1 MWNLIPKKGMPPLRI
16 MRYCCS
22 ELKEQGGKGRL
33 KITGVRAAES
43 KNRADNGGEIKIIGK
58 PATTQKYLTE
68 NDINFQ
74 LTNKGGWC

>member
-1 MWNLIPKKGMPPLRI
+1 MPPLRI
-16 MRYCCS
+16 MRFCCS

-43 KNRADNGGEIKIIGK
+43 KNREENGGEIKIIGK
-58 PATTQKYLTE
+58 SKTTQKYLEE
-68 NDINFQ
+68 NNLSFQ